1 MDAKTAFEVESA
13 LIDCFGLE
21 HLANE
26 IKGHDEDRE
35 MRWTD
40 DLERQFTAKTFIEDE
55 NTLRFILI
63 KINGYNINKMV
74 ELKITV
80 FIKRLGGVGK
90 SNQVERV
97 NILLFGSSLWSSCW
111 SLSSK

>member
-55 NTLRFILI
+55 NTPRFILI
-63 KINGYNINKMV
+63 KINGYNNNKN
-74 ELKITV
+74 
-80 FIKRLGGVGK
+80 GGVENNGIYK
-90 SNQVERV
+90 AAR
-97 NILLFGSSLWSSCW
+97 
-111 SLSSK
+111 

>member
-1 MDAKTAFEVESA
+1 MDAKTAFEVELA

-55 NTLRFILI
+55 NTPRFILI
-63 KINGYNINKMV
+63 KINGYNINKN
-74 ELKITV
+74 
-80 FIKRLGGVGK
+80 GGVENNGIYK
-90 SNQVERV
+90 AAR
-97 NILLFGSSLWSSCW
+97 WCW
-111 SLSSK
+111 KIKPSRASKYPAVWQFAME